1 MFQNFSFQEFLSAF
15 IVLFAVI
22 DITGSIPIVMGM
34 RDEKRVYSSLGVS
47 GISLAIL
54 ICFLYVGQGLLGLFG
69 VDISSFAVAGGLVL
83 LVLAVEML
91 FGIQVFK
98 DDGPNS
104 SATIVPLVF
113 PLVAGPAVLTTLLS
127 LRAEYSHINI
137 ILACIVNIIIV
148 YVVLEKVYYVERLVG
163 KQGIYILRKFFGI
176 ILLAMS
182 VKLVASNIAFLL
194 TSLTK

>member
-54 ICFLYVGQGLLGLFG
+54 ICFLYVGQG